1 MKCFSDCPT
10 GCARECGYV
19 HQPHVQGWRPARTSR
34 REWLLMLALFVVVV
48 LVSLI
53 PA

>member
-1 MKCFSDCPT
+1 MKCFSDCPP

-19 HQPHVQGWRPARTSR
+19 HQVHVQGYQPRTSR